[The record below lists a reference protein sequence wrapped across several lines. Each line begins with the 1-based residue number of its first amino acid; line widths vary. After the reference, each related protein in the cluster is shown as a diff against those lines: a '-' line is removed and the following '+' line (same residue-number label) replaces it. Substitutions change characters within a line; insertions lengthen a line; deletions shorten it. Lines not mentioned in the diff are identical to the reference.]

1 MVISTAEDKN
11 GGVRVTVQDSGGGFS
26 EIVRDNLFS
35 PFLTTK
41 KGGMGMGLSISRSII
56 ESHGGHLWVDFDDPV
71 MTTFHFTLPVTN
83 NKIVPRTEPIQMDL
97 ENDSRLQTG

>member
-1 MVISTAEDKN
+1 MYK
-11 GGVRVTVQDSGGGFS
+11 RQVQDSGSGFS

-56 ESHGGHLWVDFDDPV
+56 ESHGGHLWVDFNDPV
-71 MTTFHFTLPVTN
+71 MTTFHFTLPVSN
-83 NKIVPRTEPIQMDL
+83 ECVHNDASVRMEPG
-97 ENDSRLQTG
+97 SAARLQAS